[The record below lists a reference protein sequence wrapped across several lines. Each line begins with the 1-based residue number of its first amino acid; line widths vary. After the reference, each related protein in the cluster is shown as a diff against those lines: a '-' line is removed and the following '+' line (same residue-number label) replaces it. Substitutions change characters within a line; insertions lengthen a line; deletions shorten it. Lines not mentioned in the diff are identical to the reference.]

1 MKSPRLLKQSRQQT
15 SNSRP
20 RVPMLSKGMQILHN
34 GKPVELLYLVS
45 YDPGRGEV
53 WKVRP
58 LFVAEADRNELFRC
72 DDRVT
77 FVHTT
82 RVR

>member
-1 MKSPRLLKQSRQQT
+1 MKSAPLLKQIRQKDLA
-15 SNSRP
+15 SRP
-20 RVPMLSKGMQILHN
+20 RVPMLSKGMQIFHN

-45 YDPGRGEV
+45 CDTGRGEV

-58 LFVAEADRNELFRC
+58 LFVAEADRSELFRS

-82 RVR
+82 RIR